1 MSPVTNPAVMINH
14 YLAYQ
19 VKEILGNYFGMPM
32 FFLPSTP
39 TDIQSLYEGF
49 PAASEDQPF
58 AVYERM
64 FKMRKGSFPHCK
76 CEQLLYY
83 IYKNGSLSDAEQA
96 AVLFETTQLIYDLM
110 DRGDESAQEVNA
122 WQIASLNSNGKYQPV
137 ENGTE
142 FNPVFFHE
150 TKVFQLEETRDI
162 IDFATAKTYFGNKI
176 IVDYEYHAQDFNN
189 AKPTTKNILDAVWA
203 GAWNSSATYDLL
215 DVVSYSNNNWL
226 AVEEN
231 TNQAPP
237 DSLSW
242 RKIVTEFNTNNIPR
256 SITVQNVPPID

>member
-1 MSPVTNPAVMINH
+1 MSPVTNPAVIINH

-19 VKEILGNYFGMPM
+19 VKERLDNYFGMPM

-110 DRGDESAQEVNA
+110 DRGDESAQEINA
-122 WQIASLNSNGKYQPV
+122 WQVANLTNYTRNDGKVVGVYEPFAG
-137 ENGTE
+137 GTK
-142 FNPVFFHE
+142 FNPVFFHD

-176 IVDYEYHAQDFNN
+176 IIDYEYHAKDFND
-189 AKPTTKNILDAVWA
+189 AKPAILNGVANIV
-203 GAWNSSATYDLL
+203 
-215 DVVSYSNNNWL
+215 
-226 AVEEN
+226 
-231 TNQAPP
+231 P
-237 DSLSW
+237 DDES
-242 RKIVTEFNTNNIPR
+242 
-256 SITVQNVPPID
+256 